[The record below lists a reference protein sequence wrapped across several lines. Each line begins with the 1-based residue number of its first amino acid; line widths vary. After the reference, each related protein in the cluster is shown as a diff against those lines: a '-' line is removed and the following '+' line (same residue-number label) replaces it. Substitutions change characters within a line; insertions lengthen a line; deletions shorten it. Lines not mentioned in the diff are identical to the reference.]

1 MANRPGV
8 FISYAQADGMAFVRR
23 LAFALSLYMDVYWDR
38 RVQTGEHPAQLDAE
52 ISSRDHFLLVMTPYA
67 LASEWCQREVA
78 QAQAQAQGKSI
89 VLARIYAG
97 EGTSDAALEAQY
109 PCGDFTADFEVG
121 FRKLTTTLLGQPFS
135 SWESLSGAPTPVLLN
150 YLKAGVI
157 PCVIAKQVG
166 EWVLVDKVWGA
177 ITAELG
183 TKRTAKLFFSTP
195 LTATGILTQCKAV
208 TEQLE
213 KMKDKRN
220 GDLFKQ
226 VITIAENCVTNL
238 MPLPDDQHS
247 AAGQIT
253 HDLIMQTKS
262 LIETKQTA
270 DRDFEKLHITKTF
283 FEFDAAE
290 KIRATINEYA
300 RRSRGMY

>member
-1 MANRPGV
+1 MSNRPSV
-8 FISYAQADGMAFVRR
+8 FISYAQADSLDFVRR
-23 LAFALSLYMDVYWDR
+23 LAFALSLYMDVYRDR
-38 RVQTGEHPAQLDAE
+38 RVQTGEHPAQLDAAVDV
-52 ISSRDHFLLVMTPYA
+52 RDHFLLVMTPYA
-67 LASEWCQREVA
+67 LSSEWCRHEL
-78 QAQAQAQGKSI
+78 AQAQAQGKSI
-89 VLARIYAG
+89 VLARIYASD
-97 EGTSDAALEAQY
+97 GTTDTALEAQY

-157 PCVIAKQVG
+157 PCVIAREVG
-166 EWVLVDKVWGA
+166 EWVLVDKLWGA

-183 TKRTAKLFFSTP
+183 AKRTAKLFFSTP

-208 TEQLE
+208 AEQLE
-213 KMKDKRN
+213 KAKDTRN

-226 VITIAENCVTNL
+226 VIAIAENCVTNL
-238 MPLPDDQHS
+238 MPLPDDQHI

-262 LIETKQTA
+262 LIETKQMA
-270 DRDFEKLHITKTF
+270 DRDFDKLHMTKTF

-290 KIRATINEYA
+290 KIRAVITEQV